1 MFYKSKVALFVL
13 LWVSYSITSK
23 YERQVNHQLIY
34 PHTYVFMYSCSN
46 FKHMYLRYCAYKY
59 LSLSSSPSDISSLDI
74 IEILVLVSWIS
85 HPRIFQ
91 NNVSF
96 NNLTVIIVVK
106 EIVISVYGKFQKTL
120 KVEMEKILSFHGFV
134 IRIRHCIG
142 IILFHTQVRFPGS
155 TGGSIQYSSSRSPF
169 LN

>member
-34 PHTYVFMYSCSN
+34 PHTYVFMYIMSNSCSN

-134 IRIRHCIG
+134 IRIR
-142 IILFHTQVRFPGS
+142 
-155 TGGSIQYSSSRSPF
+155 
-169 LN
+169 N